1 MNEKLELE
9 FVGNN
14 AQQYELES
22 SIVRVKPES
31 ESIDITPAKE
41 SQKFEGLYDTVNVS
55 GDENLVAE
63 NIKKDVSIFGVEG
76 SYKPEAQS
84 LLITPTKEQQNY
96 EGLYNTVSVVGEQ
109 NLSPENIKKDIS
121 MYGVIGTFE
130 GGKDFLYGSEYKRR
144 YRIFTIHRKTTSS

>member
-1 MNEKLELE
+1 MLSMKVKINAPKIKLKTGTQKIKPNAESLE
-9 FVGNN
+9 
-14 AQQYELES
+14 
-22 SIVRVKPES
+22 
-31 ESIDITPAKE
+31 ITPSKDAQ
-41 SQKFEGLYDTVNVS
+41 SFQGLYDNVSVS
-55 GDENLVAE
+55 GDNNLTAE

-76 SYKPEAQS
+76 RYEPEAQS